1 MNNVLRVPS
10 ISLNLASVHKI
21 CHDNHCWCYF
31 DENLLSIQAL
41 DTGKVLYQGKSEDG
55 EYSIYPHQASHLAL
69 SSKVCNNVARSIV
82 FNKTLWHRSLGH
94 PNDQVLQF
102 VFPNAKFVMHKCTP
116 FVQSC
121 THCLY
126 GKMHRLP
133 FPNSHFVASSPF
145 ELVHFDVWD
154 PALVMSIDGFR
165 YYVLF
170 VDHFTR
176 FSWLYLLKSKSKVFS
191 KFIEFKAMVET
202 QFSTKIKTLRSNGGG
217 EYTFSAFKSY
227 LLQHGITHQISC
239 PYTPQQ
245 NSLVERKHRLLVETT
260 ITLLS
265 QASMPI
271 AY

>member
-1 MNNVLRVPS
+1 M
-10 ISLNLASVHKI
+10 
-21 CHDNHCWCYF
+21 
-31 DENLLSIQAL
+31 SIQAL
-41 DTGKVLYQGKSEDG
+41 DTRKVLYQGKSEDG
-55 EYSIYPHQASHLAL
+55 VYPIYPHQAPHLAL
-69 SSKVCNNVARSIV
+69 SFKVCNNFAKSVV
-82 FNKTLWHRSLGH
+82 FNKTLWHRRLGY

-102 VFPNAKFVMHKCTP
+102 VFPNTKFIMHKCTP
-116 FVQSC
+116 LVQSC
-121 THCLY
+121 THYLY

-133 FPNSHFVASSPF
+133 FLNSHFVASSPF
-145 ELVHFDVWD
+145 ELVHFDVWR
-154 PALVMSIDGFR
+154 PAPVMSIDGFR

-176 FSWLYLLKSKSKVFS
+176 FTWLYLLKSKSKVFS

-202 QFSTKIKTLRSNGGG
+202 QFSIKIKTLRSDGGG
-217 EYTFSAFKSY
+217 EYTSSAFKSY

-245 NSLVERKHRLLVETT
+245 NGLVERKHRHLVETT

-265 QASMPI
+265 QALMPT